1 MGAFGGLAVG
11 LGLILLFEYRDRSMR
26 TEADVRAAL
35 GLPVLAVIRTLGVA
49 AERRRRPLATR
60 LVAARQ
66 R

>member
-1 MGAFGGLAVG
+1 
-11 LGLILLFEYRDRSMR
+11 MR

-49 AERRRRPLATR
+49 GEPQRRAGMMR
-60 LVAARQ
+60 LVASRW